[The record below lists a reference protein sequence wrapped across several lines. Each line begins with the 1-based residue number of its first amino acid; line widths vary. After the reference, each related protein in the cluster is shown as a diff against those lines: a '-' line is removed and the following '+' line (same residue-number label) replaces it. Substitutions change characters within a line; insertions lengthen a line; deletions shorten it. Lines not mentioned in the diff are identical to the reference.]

1 MIIMLTTTVSD
12 ASMQMNHAYATNTNT
27 NTNNTTNNT
36 SHHINKKLR
45 AGSVSGRL
53 RTASDLEE
61 LGYIDK
67 NQKGVIKDLIISGN
81 ADVQKALDKYR
92 LGDHKELED
101 MIRQGEF
108 SARRHS
114 IDLLEGLDLEYLQV
128 PSSSSLSSS
137 SLSSSLSS
145 SSSSS
150 FTGSDWQG

>member
-1 MIIMLTTTVSD
+1 
-12 ASMQMNHAYATNTNT
+12 MQMNHAYANTTNT
-27 NTNNTTNNT
+27 NTNNTTNNTANNTSSSNT

-92 LGDHKELED
+92 LGDHKQLED

-128 PSSSSLSSS
+128 PSSSS
-137 SLSSSLSS
+137 SLSS
-145 SSSSS
+145 SSSSLPS
-150 FTGSDWQG
+150 SCTGSDWQG